1 MKITKIK
8 NFIAL
13 GIAAGAMFVA
23 STSSTMCGLWGST
36 FEEPKMPESLYK
48 RD

>member
-13 GIAAGAMFVA
+13 GIVAGAMFVA
-23 STSSTMCGLWGST
+23 STASTMCYAFAGAL
-36 FEEPKMPESLYK
+36 EEPKMPESLYK
-48 RD
+48 QD

>member
-13 GIAAGAMFVA
+13 GIAAGAMYVA
-23 STSSTMCGLWGST
+23 STSSTMCIFLGGFL
-36 FEEPKMPESLYK
+36 EEPKMPKSFYNG
-48 RD
+48 D

>member
-1 MKITKIK
+1 MKLTKIK

-13 GIAAGAMFVA
+13 GVAAGAMFVA
-23 STSSTMCGLWGST
+23 SNSSTMCGWFGGA

-48 RD
+48 RN